1 VSTTAPDPAQLA
13 RTGRRIA
20 AGIWVCATI
29 TMAASLINGTSVFDA
44 LTIGALGVV
53 VGFLTSLAVD
63 ACLVVVLIGDR
74 QMQALGLIAGWGR
87 VMRIVTLG
95 MSLALNCGASVVA
108 GHYFLAVFHA
118 FLPLLIFGMSEYGQQ
133 VMLRFA
139 AEIRRQISERAEA
152 EAAQRRAQQA
162 VVDAENARRQQV
174 ADEEDGRRRLE
185 AHQRTLAVEARCT
198 AEEIERQAV
207 AAERLREATEK
218 RAAVAREVLSSKPRL
233 VVDNTRKSTAVIA
246 ASVGGEQVQAW
257 LMEQHRTGVDYQN
270 IRPVDIAR
278 ATGAKPD
285 TCKSRHKAW
294 KAAVARELELI
305 AELAEAAG

>member
-1 VSTTAPDPAQLA
+1 VSTTAPNPAQLA

-20 AGIWVCATI
+20 GGIWVCATI
-29 TMAASLINGTSVFDA
+29 TMAASLVNGTSVFDA

-74 QMQALGLIAGWGR
+74 QMQALGLVAGWGR

-95 MSLALNCGASVVA
+95 MSLALNCGASVVT
-108 GHYFLAVFHA
+108 GHHFLAVFHA

-139 AEIRRQISERAEA
+139 AEIRRQVSERAET
-152 EAAQRRAQQA
+152 EAAQRRAQQVA
-162 VVDAENARRQQV
+162 VDAENAKRQQV

-185 AHQRTLAVEARCT
+185 AHQRTLTAEAKRT
-198 AEEIERQAV
+198 AEETERQAV

-218 RAAVAREVLSSKPRL
+218 RAEVAREVLTSKPHL
-233 VVDNTRKSTAVIA
+233 VVDNTRKSTVTTA
-246 ASVGGEQVQAW
+246 ASVGEQAQAW
-257 LMEQHRTGVDYQN
+257 LTDQHRAGVNYQE
-270 IRPVDIAR
+270 IGPAEIAK
-278 ATGAKPD
+278 AIGAKYE
-285 TCKSRHKAW
+285 TCKSRHRAW
-294 KAAVARELELI
+294 KSAVARELDLI